1 MEQENLKRNHVQFSY
16 GQDRDILTF
25 IRKPEFIRIHISRQH
40 DCDEKSLP
48 LHQVCL
54 KIKLLVEE
62 TLRKVVTCMLHSLY
76 ATSKEQY
83 QCLSDPYQFAFKSS
97 SEHSKCE
104 HLCVVSDKD
113 TDLIYMN
120 CIKKKDGCKKYIRME
135 AEHLVWFGKVSLIEL
150 FILAFIIALFCFS
163 VP

>member
-1 MEQENLKRNHVQFSY
+1 
-16 GQDRDILTF
+16 
-25 IRKPEFIRIHISRQH
+25 
-40 DCDEKSLP
+40 
-48 LHQVCL
+48 
-54 KIKLLVEE
+54 
-62 TLRKVVTCMLHSLY
+62 MLHSLY

-97 SEHSKCE
+97 SEHSECE

-113 TDLIYMN
+113 KVPKYMN
-120 CIKKKDGCKKYIRME
+120 CIKDGCEKDIRMQ